1 MKYSP
6 KKINY
11 AGIIVPAFLF
21 VIGMLCFVGASY
33 WGFPVTVFQL
43 ISLICFTIAILILSR
58 YGLCDWEYALTEE
71 CEEYPYGRLQVVK
84 CAGSRRTPYA
94 DLDLS
99 FSVLFLS
106 SQESKVQKK
115 EKTLAPYQKSISV
128 VKNMFARDVYELFI
142 GFRAG
147 NARLLLELNEELF
160 FLELKRRVDRA
171 IADDARNQKLRKMDE
186 AQEEYDEYDEIVI
199 DPADHLEQEEVST
212 ETVEDPAQETD
223 TEA

>member
-11 AGIIVPAFLF
+11 AGVIVPAFLF
-21 VIGMLCFVGASY
+21 VIGMLCFVGAAY
-33 WGFPVTVFQL
+33 WGFPQTAFQL
-43 ISLICFTIAILILSR
+43 VSLLCFTIAILILSR

-71 CEEYPYGRLQVVK
+71 CEQYPYGRLQVVK
-84 CAGSRRTPYA
+84 RSGSRKTPYA
-94 DLDLS
+94 DLDLA

-106 SQESKVQKK
+106 AQESKAQKK
-115 EKTLAPYQKSISV
+115 EKTLVPYQKSVSM

-147 NARLLLELNEELF
+147 NARLCLELNEETF
-160 FLELKRRVDRA
+160 YLELKRRVDRA
-171 IADDARNQKLRKMDE
+171 IAEDARNQALRKMDE
-186 AQEEYDEYDEIVI
+186 EAEEYDEYDEIVF
-199 DPADHLEQEEVST
+199 
-212 ETVEDPAQETD
+212 DPAQTVEETAESAESTEKTD